1 MAIFPEGTRFT
12 WAQFK
17 EAFKAH
23 HIPAGVI
30 RRKLTEFL
38 ALKQGNNSVMQY
50 AQAFNTLS
58 QYAGYH
64 VDTDEKKQACFRQ
77 GLSSKL
83 QDRLAMIKFDTFSE
97 LVNGAIIQEDA
108 HLAHK
113 AKKKRTAP
121 AGGSSSSAPQRFRLV
136 QSGPQRAPFQHQP
149 QQQWSYRAP
158 QYTQAQGTVRPP
170 IPQQIEQKVW
180 VPQHGARPNLY
191 PCYNC
196 GQIGHFACDCQMPP
210 KQCQQSSQQNQKSK
224 VAHFKPG
231 QVHSLPWRVSQRE
244 LQ

>member
-1 MAIFPEGTRFT
+1 MVGQSRGHVPHGTRFT
-12 WAQFK
+12 WAEFK
-17 EAFKAH
+17 NAFRAH

-38 ALKQGNNSVMQY
+38 ALKQSNNSVMQY

-58 QYAGYH
+58 QYAGFH
-64 VDTDEKKQACFRQ
+64 MDTDEKKQACLRQ

-113 AKKKRTAP
+113 AEKKRKAP
-121 AGGSSSSAPQRFRLV
+121 AAGSSSSAPQRFHLV

-149 QQQWSYRAP
+149 VLGLQQQ
-158 QYTQAQGTVRPP
+158 
-170 IPQQIEQKVW
+170 
-180 VPQHGARPNLY
+180 
-191 PCYNC
+191 
-196 GQIGHFACDCQMPP
+196 
-210 KQCQQSSQQNQKSK
+210 
-224 VAHFKPG
+224 
-231 QVHSLPWRVSQRE
+231 
-244 LQ
+244 

>member
-1 MAIFPEGTRFT
+1 MFSAGTRFT
-12 WAQFK
+12 WAEFK
-17 EAFKAH
+17 NAFRAH

-83 QDRLAMIKFDTFSE
+83 QDRQSMIKFDTFSE

-113 AKKKRTAP
+113 AEKKRKAP
-121 AGGSSSSAPQRFRLV
+121 VAESSSSSAPQRFRLV
-136 QSGPQRAPFQHQP
+136 QSGPQRAPF
-149 QQQWSYRAP
+149 
-158 QYTQAQGTVRPP
+158 
-170 IPQQIEQKVW
+170 
-180 VPQHGARPNLY
+180 
-191 PCYNC
+191 
-196 GQIGHFACDCQMPP
+196 
-210 KQCQQSSQQNQKSK
+210 
-224 VAHFKPG
+224 
-231 QVHSLPWRVSQRE
+231 
-244 LQ
+244 